1 MMSVVNEKQDAIRT
15 LCQVYHVQRLDVFGS
30 VTSEAFD
37 PSRSDI
43 DFLVEFECSS
53 PAMHYECYFG
63 LLEGL
68 EKLFGRHVDLVE
80 YALLRNPYF
89 RETVDETREVVYA
102 A

>member
-1 MMSVVNEKQDAIRT
+1 MMSVVNEKQDAIQM
-15 LCQVYHVQRLDVFGS
+15 LCQRYHVQRLEVFGS
-30 VTSEAFD
+30 VTGEAFD
-37 PSRSDI
+37 PSCSDI
-43 DFLVEFECSS
+43 DFVVEFECCS
-53 PAMHYECYFG
+53 PAVHYECYFG

-68 EKLFGRHVDLVE
+68 EKLFDRHVDLVE